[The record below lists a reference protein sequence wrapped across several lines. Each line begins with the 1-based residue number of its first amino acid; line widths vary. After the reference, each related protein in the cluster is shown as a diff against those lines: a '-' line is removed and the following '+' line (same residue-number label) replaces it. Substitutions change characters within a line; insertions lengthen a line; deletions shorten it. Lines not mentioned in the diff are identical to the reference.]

1 MKNLFLIVV
10 MTFSGMIAQND
21 KFVFP
26 ENQQSDLN
34 KQQLVFEVAGTPK
47 ELYHKTI
54 NFLEKKY
61 NNSCF
66 VFLTKEE
73 GETLKVE
80 TNSKLYKWQGI
91 KTCTSYQVEFEFKQ
105 DQIGVSV
112 LNLTTGNYDI
122 QEMCSYNYTHKP
134 KGAIK
139 KNKKR
144 FTLNVIQG
152 MNTLMS
158 DMYAGIQKSL
168 PISTQNE
175 DWLIASKQK

>member
-1 MKNLFLIVV
+1 M
-10 MTFSGMIAQND
+10 SAQND

-54 NFLEKKY
+54 NFFRKKIPITHVL
-61 NNSCF
+61 F
-66 VFLTKEE
+66 FLTKEE

-105 DQIGVSV
+105 DQIGGFSAKFDDWKLRHTRNVFLQLYSQ
-112 LNLTTGNYDI
+112 T
-122 QEMCSYNYTHKP
+122 
-134 KGAIK
+134 
-139 KNKKR
+139 KR
-144 FTLNVIQG
+144 
-152 MNTLMS
+152 S
-158 DMYAGIQKSL
+158 H
-168 PISTQNE
+168 
-175 DWLIASKQK
+175 